1 MIWVYFIQTTV
12 GYFYKHFFNVTLNGW
27 TLDEASLQKNL
38 LKLFAKKICEIIVS
52 EFAWCIE
59 EVDKTK

>member
-1 MIWVYFIQTTV
+1 MRWVDFNYTTV
-12 GYFYKHFFNVTLNGW
+12 LLQTLFYITLNSW

-38 LKLFAKKICEIIVS
+38 LKLCKKICEIIVS